1 MKVYLLS
8 TIGERHED
16 RIPEGIFSSYE
27 FCIIYLKNLYPK
39 AKFIKTDYSSG
50 DHGPCTEID
59 IQVNEEGYYIYLLEE
74 FFLDNI
80 KPLPPLP
87 SENELLKL
95 LNAR

>member
-16 RIPEGIFSSYE
+16 RLPKGIFSSYE
-27 FCIIYLKNLYPK
+27 SCNNYLKNLHPE
-39 AKFIKTDYSSG
+39 AKFVSTNYSSG
-50 DHGPCTEID
+50 DYGSGMEID
-59 IQVNEEGYYIYLLEE
+59 IEVNEEEHYIYLLEE

-80 KPLPPLP
+80 KPLPSP